1 MLLLLLRAGG
11 TVIDVEIM
19 AGKRQIATEKERE
32 REREADSDGER
43 KRERGDCVETK
54 LST

>member
-32 REREADSDGER
+32 RERERQIATE
-43 KRERGDCVETK
+43 REREREGG
-54 LST
+54 LR